1 MKKTVLKAVLS
12 LSLLAGG
19 LFFSSTVTHAHGYVS
34 SPGSRAYF
42 GSAAG
47 GKVNKNVG
55 RAEWEPQS
63 IEATKNTFITG
74 KLASAGVSG
83 FDPLDEQTADRWFKS
98 DITTGPLAI
107 NWTLTARH
115 RTSTWNYYMTKQ
127 GWNPNQPL
135 DIKNFDLIATVDDNA
150 AIPEASVKHTV
161 TVPSDRKGYHVI
173 YAVWNVYDTTNAFYQ
188 AIDVNVK

>member
-1 MKKTVLKAVLS
+1 MKKTMLKAVLT
-12 LSLLAGG
+12 LGLLAGG
-19 LFFSSTVTHAHGYVS
+19 LSVSATVTHAHGYVS

-42 GSAAG
+42 GSTQG
-47 GKVNKNVG
+47 GKINKNVG

-63 IEATKNTFITG
+63 IEATKNTFTPG

-83 FDPLDEQTADRWFKS
+83 FEPLDVQTTDRWYKS

-115 RTSTWNYYMTKQ
+115 RTSTWDYYMTKQ
-127 GWNPNQPL
+127 GWNQNQPL
-135 DIKNFDLIATVDDNA
+135 DIKNFDLIGRVDDKA
-150 AIPEASVKHTV
+150 TIPEASVNHTI

>member
-1 MKKTVLKAVLS
+1 MKKTLLKAVLS

-19 LFFSSTVTHAHGYVS
+19 LFVTTAVADAHGYVS

-83 FDPLDEQTADRWFKS
+83 FDPLDEQTPDRWVKS
-98 DITTGPLAI
+98 DITTGPLSLT
-107 NWTLTARH
+107 WTLTARH

-127 GWNPNQPL
+127 GWNSNQPL
-135 DIKNFDLIATVDDNA
+135 DIKNFDLIGTVNDNGT
-150 AIPEASVKHTV
+150 IPEASVKHTV
-161 TVPSDRKGYHVI
+161 TVPADRKGYHVI